1 MNNNIKL
8 VWNFSGND
16 ALEIARH
23 HLKHI
28 EEYVL
33 LENIPLVKKGSK
45 KINEFS
51 AISYIVVTQNFLT
64 KVKNDLKPHE
74 GFHCR

>member
-8 VWNFSGND
+8 VWNFSGED

-33 LENIPLVKKGSK
+33 LENITLVKKG
-45 KINEFS
+45 IENTFRAFE
-51 AISYIVVTQNFLT
+51 I
-64 KVKNDLKPHE
+64 LKSE
-74 GFHCR
+74 GRCPSLSE